1 MTIAVIGLVLLFVLI
16 FVYTLLRG
24 AATENDRAEED
35 KAQAEYLKKYTHKKR
50 EKAERKHRKK
60 NGKPSEG

>member
-24 AATENDRAEED
+24 AATENDRAEE
-35 KAQAEYLKKYTHKKR
+35 KR
-50 EKAERKHRKK
+50 EKAERKHRKN